1 MACVYFA
8 ERNCRTAAEIPEAL
22 LLFSEITLL
31 RSLFPSS
38 KRFHFE
44 STTQS
49 MRASGNVSRSAA
61 AAGRAGKM
69 WTMSPSD
76 PSRTSRKRGSAIF
89 LVTQAGDKFARGMF
103 FGITD
108 NCYTDPEKRGERS
121 EEQQS

>member
-8 ERNCRTAAEIPEAL
+8 ARKCLTASEIPEAL

-61 AAGRAGKM
+61 AAGRA

>member
-8 ERNCRTAAEIPEAL
+8 ARNCRTAAEIPDAL

-31 RSLFPSS
+31 RSPFPSS

-49 MRASGNVSRSAA
+49 MRASGNVLRSAA
-61 AAGRAGKM
+61 AAGRA

-89 LVTQAGDKFARGMF
+89 LVTQAGDEFSRGMV

-108 NCYTDPEKRGERS
+108 DCYTYPE
-121 EEQQS
+121 